1 MNLFTRTKWQKMA
14 DNPITQYDRIVI
26 EGADGTDMA
35 VRSVGMIG
43 AYGHAGFMREGKK
56 LYYISEN
63 FNLAASGTEARAFL
77 IRNPNGSGKII
88 RLTDLQVILTNTVGA
103 IAIVRMYHG
112 PTITANGTALTIR
125 NASHGGSP
133 GATGMNAYS
142 GPTISANGTRILS
155 GTITSGTSGGRD
167 LILPF
172 DGSIAIHPNNNL
184 LITGQPDGTN
194 RAMELT
200 LRWSEEA

>member
-1 MNLFTRTKWQKMA
+1 MA
-14 DNPITQYDRIVI
+14 DLPNVEKNRFVV
-26 EGADGTDMA
+26 EGATGTDMVVNPCGA
-35 VRSVGMIG
+35 IG
-43 AYGHAGFMREGKK
+43 AFDFEGHIREAKK

-63 FNLAASGTEARAFL
+63 FNLASSGTQAPAFL

-88 RLTDLQVILTNTVGA
+88 RLTGLEALLTNTVGA
-103 IAIVRMYHG
+103 IAIVRLYHG

-133 GATGMNAYS
+133 GATAMNAYS
-142 GPTISANGTRILS
+142 GPTISANGNRICG
-155 GTITSGTSGGRD
+155 GTILSGTSGGRD
-167 LILPF
+167 LLLPF
-172 DGSIAIHPNNNL
+172 KGNIAIHPNNDL

-200 LRWSEEA
+200 LRWSEDV